1 MDFKLAIGQEILS
14 ALCNT
19 LGDPGLSAAEIA
31 AALEIPPDTAMGD
44 YAFPCFKLS
53 KPLRKSPMMISD
65 TLASAISADYLSRVE
80 SVKGYLNFFIDRATF
95 AERVVSAALDQGPAY
110 GSDNSGAGKT
120 VVLDYSSINIAK
132 RFHIG
137 HLSTT
142 MIGNALYKLHK
153 FFG

>member
-65 TLASAISADYLSRVE
+65 TLASAISARCSFSSRYVE
-80 SVKGYLNFFIDRATF
+80 
-95 AERVVSAALDQGPAY
+95 
-110 GSDNSGAGKT
+110 
-120 VVLDYSSINIAK
+120 
-132 RFHIG
+132 
-137 HLSTT
+137 
-142 MIGNALYKLHK
+142 
-153 FFG
+153 